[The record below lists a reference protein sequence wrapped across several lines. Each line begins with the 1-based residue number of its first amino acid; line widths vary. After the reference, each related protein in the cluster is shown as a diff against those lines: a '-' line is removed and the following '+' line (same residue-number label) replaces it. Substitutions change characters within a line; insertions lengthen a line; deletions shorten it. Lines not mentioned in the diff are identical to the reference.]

1 MPKIIFIF
9 CERPYIYQTINLLA
23 YVYFNHFALYI
34 KNDNTRFLRNM
45 FFHLKFLKIKLF
57 SRCIFFILILVICGP
72 TRNVGSNTWKSFLGF
87 FENEHKSLSEHQ
99 HSSQPPSREKLS
111 SCHKFCFSNLYFYAT
126 QYRRTLIFLTI
137 NSAKSAGLKKYRD

>member
-1 MPKIIFIF
+1 MIIKSRILYYKFRIINKMPKIIFIF

-45 FFHLKFLKIKLF
+45 YFHLKFLKIKLF

-99 HSSQPPSREKLS
+99 HSSQPPSREELS
-111 SCHKFCFSNLYFYAT
+111 SCHKF
-126 QYRRTLIFLTI
+126 
-137 NSAKSAGLKKYRD
+137 